1 MFAGVVALGLLVYAA
16 APERGVE
23 VRDRESGR
31 SYFVREVEAGE
42 RVRLEWTHS
51 IEKTPW
57 VEVYEISG
65 ERFELREVKVKSF
78 GAGVDQIA
86 PEVENSGGWVTMRGT
101 DKSFSGLD
109 FINSPIAR
117 RTLKVSGEPVEL
129 GEIPAYAPIEVV
141 VVDGPRFAWWLQ
153 RERSEV

>member
-1 MFAGVVALGLLVYAA
+1 MLALLVYAA

-31 SYFVREVEAGE
+31 SYSAQEVAEGAHVRV
-42 RVRLEWTHS
+42 EWTHS

-57 VEVYEISG
+57 VEVYEVSG
-65 ERFELREVKVKSF
+65 GRFELREVKVKSF

-86 PEVENSGGWVTMRGT
+86 PEVENTGGWVVMRGM

-109 FINSPIAR
+109 FINSRIAR
-117 RTLKVSGEPVEL
+117 RTLEVSGEPVGL
-129 GEIPAYAPIEVV
+129 GRMPAYAPIEVV
-141 VVDGPRFAWWLQ
+141 VVERPRFMWWVQ
-153 RERSEV
+153 RMRSEA

>member
-1 MFAGVVALGLLVYAA
+1 MLLYAA
-16 APERGVE
+16 TPERGVE

-31 SYFVREVEAGE
+31 SYFAREVDAGDS
-42 RVRLEWTHS
+42 VRLEWTHS

-57 VEVYEISG
+57 VEVYEVAG

-86 PEVENSGGWVTMRGT
+86 PEVDNSGGWVTMRGM

-109 FINSPIAR
+109 FINSRIAR
-117 RTLKVSGEPVEL
+117 RTLEVSGQPVGL
-129 GEIPAYAPIEVV
+129 GEMPAYAPIEVV
-141 VVDGPRFAWWLQ
+141 VVERPRLVWWLQ
-153 RERSEV
+153 RERSEA